1 MHLPELSSPLGYLR
15 SSDMKVSNAIK
26 ENSAPKYKI
35 YKKKTTSY
43 LIYSMSRTVVVR
55 KLYFLLIIDILLR
68 YLCFHFPLPQTGN
81 ENGKKQIKQKA
92 RYNQTVWV

>member
-1 MHLPELSSPLGYLR
+1 
-15 SSDMKVSNAIK
+15 
-26 ENSAPKYKI
+26 
-35 YKKKTTSY
+35 
-43 LIYSMSRTVVVR
+43 MSRTVVVR